1 MRLRLNCTW
10 DDVLPHMHGYAF
22 VRELHMYGRQ
32 QHVSSY
38 NDYTVQ
44 HKGLG
49 GNLLHAAEEIAFRN
63 GFRKIAVISGIGA
76 RGYYRKKGYKLYYTY
91 MVKELSKYMFNTL
104 RYRDLMIVAGIGCLL
119 LSVYCCLQI

>member
-1 MRLRLNCTW
+1 
-10 DDVLPHMHGYAF
+10 MHGYAF